1 MKTPYTLP
9 DGSQPTISQ
18 IVNLCINF
26 AESSESL
33 QEGLQE
39 SMYAYDYDLD
49 VKFKLFKEQYL
60 VRKFVP
66 VMLAHMRKA
75 GILPETELPTQ
86 VRPRLYNYY
95 LDTFKA
101 YCEEHKDRFNVPADK
116 QVILQKY
123 AAGMFDLLV
132 KLSTKNDEANNLVY
146 EIMGEVRK
154 PLPVMA

>member
-9 DGSQPTISQ
+9 NGSQPTIAQ

-26 AESSESL
+26 AETSESL
-33 QEGLQE
+33 E

-49 VKFKLFKEQYL
+49 VKFKHFKDQYL

-66 VMLAHMRKA
+66 VMFDHMRKA
-75 GILPETELPTQ
+75 KVLPETEVPKQ
-86 VRPRLYNYY
+86 VRPLLYNYY

-101 YCEEHKDRFNVPADK
+101 YCNEHKDRFKVPADK

-154 PLPVMA
+154 PLPVVA